1 MFGKVC
7 HIFRYEADR
16 LYVNLTEG
24 LGLVSQILIVMIA
37 AIAVTIFAERRNIQP
52 PLLLAAVGLAASFIP
67 GLGRLE
73 LEPEI
78 ILTVVLPPLLFSA
91 AREFSFV
98 SFIRRLGSILNLGVF
113 LVAVTTGIVGAVAAS
128 VMPGMTLAVALVLG
142 AVVSPPDAVTAV
154 AVGRKLKLP
163 TQMMTVLKGE
173 SLINV
178 AAALTFFTFA
188 TASVAGTHL
197 FIPNVLLF
205 LLYSAIAGFILGMVL
220 GGLVHLLQRR
230 IKNASL
236 ATVLTVVV
244 PFTAYLLAEELGASG
259 VLAVVAAGLSLGHN
273 AGEANYD
280 VRIQE
285 QQFWRTVD
293 GLLEAFV
300 FAYIGL
306 QFRWV
311 LTEAGEKGF
320 DVVELLLLSLVVLLA
335 VIVVRIGWV
344 FFTSVFSRWRAKAA
358 ARQVAKLDQML
369 AMAPAERT
377 AKLEQMERTSG
388 RRGRFAER
396 MEQAR
401 EARRQ
406 GGFDLMPPF
415 TWRENMVI
423 SWTGMRGVVTL
434 AAAAGIP
441 LVTATGEAFPG
452 RDVIQVVAFVVTI
465 GTLLVQGLT
474 LPWLIA
480 RLKIADPMGALKH
493 ERQTALAEGIVNRAT
508 IEAVTAFR
516 DRQTEDKPRK
526 FADMMLK
533 RVSAM
538 QQQAEPGGEA
548 PEDETAMTELAGE
561 ILAARRIAVVK
572 ARDERKLDDEVMR
585 EILEHM
591 DFEEAAMAGRIP
603 TGGR

>member
-1 MFGKVC
+1 
-7 HIFRYEADR
+7 
-16 LYVNLTEG
+16 
-24 LGLVSQILIVMIA
+24 LVSQILIVMIA
-37 AIAVTIFAERRNIQP
+37 AIAVTLIAERRGIQA
-52 PLLLAAVGLAASFIP
+52 PLLLALVGLAASFIP
-67 GLGRLE
+67 RLPRLE
-73 LEPEI
+73 LEPDI

-113 LVAVTTGIVGAVAAS
+113 LVAVTTGIVGAVAAA

-163 TQMMTVLKGE
+163 AQMMTVLKGE
-173 SLINV
+173 SLIND

-197 FIPNVLLF
+197 FIPNLVLY
-205 LLYSAIAGFILGMVL
+205 LLYSAIVGFVLGLVL
-220 GGLVHLLQRR
+220 GGLVHLVQLR
-230 IKNASL
+230 ISNASL

-244 PFTAYLLAEELGASG
+244 PFAAYLLAEELSASG

-273 AGEANYD
+273 AGEARYD

-311 LTEAGEKGF
+311 LADAAGKGI
-320 DVVELLLLSLVVLLA
+320 DVLRLLGLSLVVLVA
-335 VIVVRIGWV
+335 VMLVRIGWV
-344 FFTSVFSRWRAKAA
+344 FLTAVFSRWQSRAAEKRMRATIPT
-358 ARQVAKLDQML
+358 ARLDRQ
-369 AMAPAERT
+369 
-377 AKLEQMERTSG
+377 G
-388 RRGRFAER
+388 RPGGPRRLGRLAER
-396 MEQAR
+396 MEMAR

-415 TWRENMVI
+415 SWRENAVI

-441 LVTATGEAFPG
+441 LVTAAGEAFPG

-465 GTLLVQGLT
+465 GTLLIQGLT
-474 LPWLIA
+474 LPWLIG
-480 RLKIADPMGALKH
+480 RLQIGNPAEGAVR
-493 ERQTALAEGIVNRAT
+493 ERQMQFADDITQRAT
-508 IEAVTAFR
+508 VEAVTAFR
-516 DRQTEDKPRK
+516 DRQTEDRPKRM
-526 FADMMLK
+526 ADMMLK
-533 RVSAM
+533 RMTAAQRAEAGGTALEADPAM
-538 QQQAEPGGEA
+538 L
-548 PEDETAMTELAGE
+548 ELAGE
-561 ILAARRIAVVK
+561 ILAARRLAVVK

-585 EILEHM
+585 EVLEHL
-591 DFEEAAMAGRIP
+591 DFEEAAMAGRGR
-603 TGGR
+603 GG

>member
-1 MFGKVC
+1 
-7 HIFRYEADR
+7 
-16 LYVNLTEG
+16 
-24 LGLVSQILIVMIA
+24 MIA

-52 PLLLAAVGLAASFIP
+52 PLLLAFVGLIASFVP

-163 TQMMTVLKGE
+163 AQMMTVLKGE
-173 SLINV
+173 SLIND

-197 FIPNVLLF
+197 FISNIFLY
-205 LLYSAIAGFILGMVL
+205 LLYSAVAGFVLGLLL
-220 GGLVHLLQRR
+220 GGLVHLLKQR

-285 QQFWRTVD
+285 QQFWRTAD

-311 LTEAGEKGF
+311 LADAGEKGF
-320 DVVELLLLSLVVLLA
+320 DVLQLVLLSLVVLLA

-344 FFTSVFSRWRAKAA
+344 FLTAVFSRWRSRATAK
-358 ARQVAKLDQML
+358 RVAELDKML
-369 AMAPAERT
+369 AMSPAERSVKY
-377 AKLEQMERTSG
+377 AQLERAGRPERTGRENRG
-388 RRGRFAER
+388 RRPGRFAER

-401 EARRQ
+401 ESRRQ

-441 LVTATGEAFPG
+441 LLTATGEAFPG

-474 LPWLIA
+474 LPWLI
-480 RLKIADPMGALKH
+480 RTLKIADPAGAAVH
-493 ERQTALAEGIVNRAT
+493 ERQMALAEGIVNSAT
-508 IEAVTAFR
+508 IEAVTAYR
-516 DRQTEDKPRK
+516 DRQTADEPRK
-526 FADMMLK
+526 FAEMMLK
-533 RVSAM
+533 RVTAM
-538 QQQAEPGGEA
+538 QPQSAPEGEA
-548 PEDETAMTELAGE
+548 PEEDGPMTELAGE
-561 ILAARRIAVVK
+561 ILAARRVAVVK

-585 EILEHM
+585 EVLEHM
-591 DFEEAAMAGRIP
+591 DFEEAAMAGRMP
-603 TGGR
+603 TGR

>member
-1 MFGKVC
+1 ML
-7 HIFRYEADR
+7 A
-16 LYVNLTEG
+16 
-24 LGLVSQILIVMIA
+24 QILVVMIA

-52 PLLLAAVGLAASFIP
+52 PLLLAAVGLGASFIP
-67 GLGRLE
+67 GFERLE

-98 SFIRRLGSILNLGVF
+98 SFLRRLGSILNLGVF

-163 TQMMTVLKGE
+163 SQMMTVLKGE
-173 SLINV
+173 SLIND
-178 AAALTFFTFA
+178 AAALTLFTFA

-197 FIPNVLLF
+197 FISNIVLY
-205 LLYSAIAGFILGMVL
+205 LLYSAVAGFVVGLVL
-220 GGLVHLLQRR
+220 GGIVHLVQLR
-230 IKNASL
+230 IRNASL

-273 AGEANYD
+273 ASQAQYD

-311 LTEAGEKGF
+311 LAEAGEKGF
-320 DVVELLLLSLVVLLA
+320 DVIELVLLSLVVFAA
-335 VIVVRIGWV
+335 VVVVRIAWV
-344 FFTSVFSRWRAKAA
+344 FFTALISRWRSKAV
-358 ARQVAKLDQML
+358 ARQPRRSLPTARIETAL
-369 AMAPAERT
+369 AAGRG
-377 AKLEQMERTSG
+377 R

-396 MEQAR
+396 MDQVR

-406 GGFDLMPPF
+406 GGFELMPPF
-415 TWRENMVI
+415 GWRENAVI

-441 LVTATGEAFPG
+441 LVTASGEAFPG

-474 LPWLIA
+474 LPWLIG
-480 RLKIADPMGALKH
+480 RLKIADPAGAQMR
-493 ERQTALAEGIVNRAT
+493 ERQRALADGISRQAT
-508 IEAVTAFR
+508 VDAVTAFR
-516 DRQTEDKPRK
+516 DRQTEEKPRRM
-526 FADMMLK
+526 AEVMLT
-533 RVSAM
+533 RVTAM
-538 QQQAEPGGEA
+538 QQAGAGGAATNEEPLLA
-548 PEDETAMTELAGE
+548 ELAGE
-561 ILAARRIAVVK
+561 ILASRRSAIVK
-572 ARDERKLDDEVMR
+572 ARDERNLDDEVMR
-585 EILEHM
+585 EVLEHM
-591 DFEEAAMAGRIP
+591 DFEEAAMANWAPGTSGR
-603 TGGR
+603 GE

>member
-1 MFGKVC
+1 M
-7 HIFRYEADR
+7 
-16 LYVNLTEG
+16 
-24 LGLVSQILIVMIA
+24 VSQILIVMIA

-52 PLLLAAVGLAASFIP
+52 PLLLAFVGLIASFIP
-67 GLGRLE
+67 RLGRLE
-73 LEPEI
+73 LEPDI

-113 LVAVTTGIVGAVAAS
+113 LVAVTTGIVGAVAAA

-142 AVVSPPDAVTAV
+142 AIVSPPDAVTAV
-154 AVGRKLKLP
+154 AIARKLQLP

-173 SLINV
+173 SLIND

-197 FIPNVLLF
+197 FIPNIVLY
-205 LLYSAIAGFILGMVL
+205 LLYSAIAGFVVGLVL
-220 GGLVHLLQRR
+220 GGIVHLVQQR
-230 IKNASL
+230 ISNASL

-273 AGEANYD
+273 AGEARYD

-285 QQFWRTVD
+285 QQFWRTTD

-311 LTEAGEKGF
+311 LADAEGKGF
-320 DVVELLLLSLVVLLA
+320 DVLLLLGLSLVVLLA
-335 VIVVRIGWV
+335 VILVRIGWV
-344 FFTSVFSRWRAKAA
+344 FFTAVFSRWRAKAA
-358 ARQVAKLDQML
+358 AKQLKQLDAQLDGVPRARPERAARMDRPARVSQPGRFRRLRQQ
-369 AMAPAERT
+369 
-377 AKLEQMERTSG
+377 
-388 RRGRFAER
+388 RGRFNER
-396 MEQAR
+396 LEQAR

-415 TWRENMVI
+415 SWRENAVI

-465 GTLLVQGLT
+465 GTLLIQGLT
-474 LPWLIA
+474 LPWLIR
-480 RLKIADPMGALKH
+480 RLKIANPTEVLVR
-493 ERQTALAEGIVNRAT
+493 ERQTEFAEGIARQAT
-508 IEAVTAFR
+508 IDAATAFR
-516 DRQTEDKPRK
+516 DRQTEDKPRQ
-526 FADMMLK
+526 FAEMMLK
-533 RVSAM
+533 RIAAM
-538 QQQAEPGGEA
+538 QPAATGES
-548 PEDETAMTELAGE
+548 PFDEDEALMKELGDE
-561 ILAARRIAVVK
+561 MLAARRTAVVK

-585 EILEHM
+585 EVLEHM
-591 DFEEAAMAGRIP
+591 DFEEAAMAGRIS
-603 TGGR
+603 GN